1 MTNSSDTHLLPSNP
15 TTKDINIYKKK
26 INWGEIPAFFHL
38 ISNAV
43 AESEGFISHGFDNAY
58 KKIVDRSNWNYHHLG
73 IEPSVDID
81 KLKNIELIQPLR
93 KPRICI
99 YHVFNTQGYELIA
112 LPYVK
117 DKLIDE
123 YRSGDPEMDFTIWD
137 PSQMKVLV
145 RIPQMHKFISF
156 NNKNGDKAD
165 MALIIHAYNV
175 VNSMINRLKQEVDVH
190 AVEGMSVKDI
200 YKVQRSNP
208 NLAPNDVIKTQ
219 IVDSDL

>member
-1 MTNSSDTHLLPSNP
+1 MTNSSDSPLLPSNP

-58 KKIVDRSNWNYHHLG
+58 TKIVDRRNWNYRHLG
-73 IEPSVDID
+73 VEPSIDIN
-81 KLKNIELIQPLR
+81 KLDHIELIQPLR
-93 KPRICI
+93 KPRICL
-99 YHVFNTQGYELIA
+99 YHVFNRQGYELIA
-112 LPYVK
+112 LPYLKEITV
-117 DKLIDE
+117 DE
-123 YRSGDPEMDFTIWD
+123 YRSGDPNMDFNVWD

-145 RIPQMHKFISF
+145 RIPQLHKFISF

-175 VNSMINRLKQEVDVH
+175 VNNMTDMLKQEVDVH
-190 AVEGMSVKDI
+190 AVKGMSIKDA
-200 YKVQRSNP
+200 YKVQSSNP
-208 NLAPNDVIKTQ
+208 NMAPNDVIKSQ
-219 IVDSDL
+219 ILDDDL